1 MIIQKNTVILLSL
14 FCISLLSLNAQTPA
28 SVYLKIKS
36 ADALQKVEAQLRN
49 ELRQSYIYR
58 PFSAISFDGLNR
70 ILRIDTPGIPIE
82 AIART
87 AGNENV
93 EYIEKV
99 PFAYPAYT
107 PNDLGVELGS
117 PNQWSLYK
125 IKAKNAWD
133 FSKGSAS
140 TLIAVVDNAFL
151 SDHTEFANKFS
162 INPAETPGDGLDND
176 GNGYVDDYQG
186 WNATGNNG
194 DVYIS
199 SSNSN
204 HGTHVAGIAAAET
217 DNNEGMAAIGFLSS
231 LLPVKAG
238 NASDVITHGY
248 EGISFAADRGA
259 AVINCSWG
267 SFDSSATAKSVI
279 EYALS
284 KNCFVVASA
293 GNFANEQALYPAT
306 YAGVISVAATTQSD
320 AKLNTSSFG
329 RRINISA
336 PGSGIWSCS
345 FTVTALPSYDFKS
358 GTSMAAPH
366 VSGLLGLMHGYAPEN
381 SDSVILR
388 CLYES
393 ADPIDQLPAN
403 SAYDSLL
410 GTGRINAERSMQ
422 CLQSFYGLSANEEN
436 IPAFGLWPNPAS
448 EQLFISVLTGNDEP
462 FLRWEII
469 SIHGKSIG
477 TGIGSSVLVDTLSP
491 GIYFLRIRNS
501 QNGTSQTIKF
511 IKK

>member
-1 MIIQKNTVILLSL
+1 M
-14 FCISLLSLNAQTPA
+14 PA
-28 SVYLKIKS
+28 SVYLKVKS
-36 ADALQKVEAQLRN
+36 NEALQKVESQLRS
-49 ELRQSYIYR
+49 ELPESNIYR
-58 PFSAISFDGLNR
+58 PFSHISFDGLSR
-70 ILRIDTPGIPIE
+70 VIRIDSPGLPIE
-82 AIART
+82 AIANA
-87 AGNENV
+87 AGYDNIEYV
-93 EYIEKV
+93 ETV

-162 INPAETPGDGLDND
+162 LNTAETPGDGVDND
-176 GNGYVDDYQG
+176 GNGYIDDYQG

-217 DNNEGMAAIGFLSS
+217 DNNEGMAAIGFLST

-293 GNFANEQALYPAT
+293 GNFANEQAVYPAT

-345 FTVTALPSYDFKS
+345 FTVTAMPSYDFKS

-366 VSGLLGLMHGYAPEN
+366 VSGLLGLMHGYAPAG
-381 SDSVILR
+381 SDSLILH
-388 CLYES
+388 CLYAS

-422 CLQSFYGLSANEEN
+422 CLQAFYGLSAKEEYV
-436 IPAFGLWPNPAS
+436 PAFSLWPNPAID
-448 EQLFISVLTGNDEP
+448 QLTIYGLSGMDEP

-469 SIHGKSIG
+469 STQGKKLATG
-477 TGIGSSVLVDTLSP
+477 TGSSVLVDALPS
-491 GIYFLRIRNS
+491 GIYFLRIRNT
-501 QNGTSQTIKF
+501 QQEEYQTIKF